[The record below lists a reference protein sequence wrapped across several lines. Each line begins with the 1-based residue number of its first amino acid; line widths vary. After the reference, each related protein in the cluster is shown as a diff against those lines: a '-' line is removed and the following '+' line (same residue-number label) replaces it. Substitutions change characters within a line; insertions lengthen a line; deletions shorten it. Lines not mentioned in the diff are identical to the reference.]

1 MFPKTWD
8 NYGQLRIDS
17 RIVFYNQSLQKI
29 NNTKWLDR
37 RTKSHRRNKDKWA
50 ASWQN
55 QQNGIIA

>member
-1 MFPKTWD
+1 MCPKTWD
-8 NYGQLRIDS
+8 NYRQLKIDS

-29 NNTKWLDR
+29 NNTKWLDPR
-37 RTKSHRRNKDKWA
+37 SNSHRWNKDKWA